1 MNRILAAATLAVTAS
16 AAFADTMPGQTSML
30 AIAAD
35 REIMELGIH
44 DVDTAA
50 LSLTQVSLINAITA
64 SSDYSPNEKAKQVRA
79 IVGY

>member
-1 MNRILAAATLAVTAS
+1 
-16 AAFADTMPGQTSML
+16 ML